1 MNDLSVSNPDYV
13 DAESR
18 RYTDDAFF
26 VLPLDSG
33 KIAVLGPRRELYKI
47 VDTWDEAK
55 EVGPQAAP
63 KHIQTYRPRP
73 EKGNPL
79 MMDRLNKLTDACN
92 ELIVNAEKVQV
103 PMGDGLVEKWMVL
116 PEDMEALM
124 EIILGKQTEEM
135 PDMQLEIPDREA
147 TAV

>member
-1 MNDLSVSNPDYV
+1 
-13 DAESR
+13 
-18 RYTDDAFF
+18 
-26 VLPLDSG
+26 
-33 KIAVLGPRRELYKI
+33 
-47 VDTWDEAK
+47 
-55 EVGPQAAP
+55 
-63 KHIQTYRPRP
+63 
-73 EKGNPL
+73 